1 MFDIDDSSLQYD
13 SEATHSRRPLNARQE
28 AFCQFYVRGATAAR
42 AARLA
47 GYGEAGAKNQGYRL
61 LQDDRVRDRLDR
73 LREALREERDARERD
88 WMDRLAEI
96 GRQALA
102 EGALHPAI
110 RAIEAEARITKLGI
124 SAKVPDAGDEERQ
137 AAEEAEIA
145 HWVRRGEANI
155 ARCLASMEDDDH

>member
-1 MFDIDDSSLQYD
+1 MFETADNPLHDDTETTASG
-13 SEATHSRRPLNARQE
+13 HPLNARQE
-28 AFCQFYVRGATAAR
+28 AFCQFYVRGANAAR

-61 LQDDRVRDRLDR
+61 LQEGRVRDRLEA
-73 LREALREERDARERD
+73 LREALRDERDARERD
-88 WMDRLAEI
+88 WMERLAEI

-110 RAIEAEARITKLGI
+110 RAIEAEARIARLGI
-124 SAKVPDAGDEERQ
+124 GAKVPGAGDEEKQ

-145 HWVRRGEANI
+145 EWIRRGEANI
-155 ARCLASMEDDDH
+155 ARCLVSMADDDA

>member
-1 MFDIDDSSLQYD
+1 MCVGS
-13 SEATHSRRPLNARQE
+13 
-28 AFCQFYVRGATAAR
+28 TAAP

-61 LQDDRVRDRLDR
+61 LQEDSVRERLET
-73 LREALREERDARERD
+73 LRETLREERDARERD
-88 WMDRLAEI
+88 WMDRLAAI

-110 RAIEAEARITKLGI
+110 RAIEAEARIMRIGLG
-124 SAKVPDAGDEERQ
+124 AKIPDAGGEEERQ
-137 AAEEAEIA
+137 AAEEAEMA

-155 ARCLASMEDDDH
+155 GRCLASMEEDDQ

>member
-73 LREALREERDARERD
+73 LREALREER
-88 WMDRLAEI
+88 
-96 GRQALA
+96 
-102 EGALHPAI
+102 
-110 RAIEAEARITKLGI
+110 
-124 SAKVPDAGDEERQ
+124 Q